1 MKKARIISNRSF
13 EIGKV
18 KDTMFSS
25 FTEHLGRSIYTGI
38 YEPGHPLADENG
50 FRTDVMDLV
59 RELGVPVIRYP
70 GGNFVSCYD
79 WHDGIGPKDQ
89 RPKRM
94 DYAWSSI
101 ETNQFGIDDFCQWA
115 EKVGVEP
122 MIAVNLGTGSIKDA
136 GDLVEYCNFPGG
148 TYWSDLRI
156 KNGHKEPYHV
166 RYWCLGNEMEGS
178 WQAGH
183 LSAEDY
189 TKKALEAAKIMKW
202 VDPTIKLIA
211 CGSSYEMLPTY
222 MEWDRTMLSQLW
234 DQVDYLSTHNYTMN
248 SGQGTENYLA
258 SYKQLDEHIRNSQ
271 RVIEYV
277 KAKNHFSKDIKICL
291 DEWNVWN
298 FQDIKL
304 DSLDDLAG
312 LTTFEMTSADK
323 WEIAPPILQ
332 EKYSLLDATVC
343 GGLGI
348 TLLNHADVIDIACLA
363 QLINVIA
370 PITTKPGG
378 GILKQAIYYPFYMLS
393 KYGRGTAMQTVID
406 APAVHT
412 IYGDLPVIEP
422 AVIYDTDHDEI
433 HLFAL
438 NADTEDDVQL
448 QIELQDFGTRKI
460 TGHYTLS
467 GPSQDS
473 VNTFEHP
480 DLVKMTE
487 SVVTEPDQVILPKSS
502 WNVIV
507 LK

>member
-1 MKKARIISNRSF
+1 MKNAKVTVNRLF
-13 EIGKV
+13 EIGEV

-25 FTEHLGRSIYTGI
+25 FTEHLGRSIYSGI
-38 YEPGHPLADENG
+38 YEPGHPDADEGG
-50 FRTDVMDLV
+50 FRKDVMDLV
-59 RELGVPVIRYP
+59 KELKVPVIRYP

-89 RPKRM
+89 RPRRL
-94 DYAWSSI
+94 DYAWSTI
-101 ETNQFGIDDFCQWA
+101 ETNEFGIDDFCQWA
-115 EKVGVEP
+115 EKIGVEP
-122 MIAVNLGTGSIKDA
+122 MIAVNLGTGNIKDA

-156 KNGHKEPYHV
+156 KNGHKEPYNV
-166 RYWCLGNEMEGS
+166 KYWCLGNEMEGS

-189 TKKALEAAKIMKW
+189 TKKALEAAKIMRW
-202 VDPTIKLIA
+202 VDPSIKLVA

-222 MEWDRTMLSQLW
+222 MEWDRKMLTELW

-248 SGQGTENYLA
+248 AGQGTTNYLA
-258 SYKQLDEHIRNSQ
+258 AYKQLDDHIKNSA

-277 KAKNHFSKDIKICL
+277 KAKNHFKKDIKICL

-312 LTTFEMTSADK
+312 LTTFEMTSAEK
-323 WEIAPPILQ
+323 WEIAPSILQ

-348 TLLNHADVIDIACLA
+348 TLLNNADVVDIACLA

-370 PITTKPGG
+370 PITTKRGG
-378 GILKQAIYYPFYMLS
+378 GVLKQAIYYPFYLLS
-393 KYGRGTAMQTVID
+393 NYGRGTALKPVVD
-406 APAVHT
+406 APKVAT
-412 IYGDLPVIEP
+412 EFGDLNVVEP
-422 AVIYDTDHDEI
+422 AVIYDKDKDEFHVFILNTDQEEAVKVD
-433 HLFAL
+433 F
-438 NADTEDDVQL
+438 
-448 QIELQDFGTRKI
+448 ELQGYGDRKVVS
-460 TGHYTLS
+460 HCVLA
-467 GPSQDS
+467 GPSAETI
-473 VNTFEHP
+473 NTFEKP
-480 DLVKMTE
+480 DEVGMKELPVSGSTE
-487 SVVTEPDQVILPKSS
+487 AELPAMS
-502 WNVIV
+502 WNMLI